1 MVILIFISF
10 FSSRRRHTRCA
21 LVTGVQTC
29 ALPIYDAIVGG
40 HWQSG
45 NGVNFESI
53 NQDESDRD
61 RLYTIGGNFQQDFGD
76 KVTLSLDASYST
88 ANSYFENSGINVFP
102 YVPDGSGGYVQ
113 ATSVP
118 GALQFDYQLHGL
130 DVPDI
135 ARKSYERRV
144 GKECASTC
152 RSRWSPNN

>member
-1 MVILIFISF
+1 MRISDW
-10 FSSRRRHTRCA
+10 SSDVCSSD
-21 LVTGVQTC
+21 LN
-29 ALPIYDAIVGG
+29 DAIVGG

-118 GALQFDYQLHGL
+118 GAPQFDYQLHGL
-130 DVPDI
+130 AVPDLHFEWDLD
-135 ARKSYERRV
+135 RKSAVE
-144 GKECASTC
+144 GKSV
-152 RSRWSPNN
+152 SG